1 MPPLAA
7 PSIHNI
13 IVFQSNKKWN
23 LSHAISKIS
32 NKVRI
37 SKWFSL
43 ASCLRKMRF
52 LQEGQFSPFSSS
64 FASSHPCLPP
74 KPPKAKNII
83 IQARHTHVPFP
94 NVVVP
99 TRERKEKRKY
109 FVRKRPANFVF
120 LFLPPKHDFAKRR
133 RKNFFT
139 SLPPFFVLLMNIQF
153 AFSMRCEN
161 CKVVFLLD
169 PMLYFSSAIIA
180 EIAELKKHKSW
191 GFPNARRIYKF
202 ESAFNL
208 FFWVT

>member
-7 PSIHNI
+7 PSIHKI

-23 LSHAISKIS
+23 FSHAISKIS

-52 LQEGQFSPFSSS
+52 LQEASFPPFPPHLP
-64 FASSHPCLPP
+64 AVIPACLRSRQRQ
-74 KPPKAKNII
+74 KNII

-94 NVVVP
+94 NVVP

-120 LFLPPKHDFAKRR
+120 HFLPPKHDFAKRR
-133 RKNFFT
+133 RKKLF
-139 SLPPFFVLLMNIQF
+139 LQAPPLFW
-153 AFSMRCEN
+153 
-161 CKVVFLLD
+161 
-169 PMLYFSSAIIA
+169 YSS
-180 EIAELKKHKSW
+180 
-191 GFPNARRIYKF
+191 
-202 ESAFNL
+202 
-208 FFWVT
+208 

>member
-23 LSHAISKIS
+23 FSHAISKIS

-43 ASCLRKMRF
+43 ASCLRKMRV

-94 NVVVP
+94 NVVP

-133 RKNFFT
+133 REKLF
-139 SLPPFFVLLMNIQF
+139 LQAPLPFFGTSHEYSICF
-153 AFSMRCEN
+153 
-161 CKVVFLLD
+161 
-169 PMLYFSSAIIA
+169 
-180 EIAELKKHKSW
+180 
-191 GFPNARRIYKF
+191 
-202 ESAFNL
+202 
-208 FFWVT
+208 